1 MSNRLSFP
9 IRALLCAG
17 VVLALG
23 FVLALAASR
32 ANAAAVSRPTVTVKR
47 FTGLLSGSGP
57 VAQSPGQSLSP
68 RADWVDF
75 ICDPRTL
82 NWKVR
87 VDHSGRGPHTQYING
102 PRICDHVEIM
112 MFYYNP
118 QQSFPE
124 TGSVDGTAIYI
135 KRIP

>member
-1 MSNRLSFP
+1 MPNRLLCP

-17 VVLALG
+17 L
-23 FVLALAASR
+23 VLALAATQ
-32 ANAAAVSRPTVTVKR
+32 ANAGPLSKPPVTVKR

-68 RADWVDF
+68 TADWVDF
-75 ICDPRTL
+75 ICDPKAL
-82 NWKVR
+82 NWKIR
-87 VDHSGRGPHTQYING
+87 VDHSAKGPHTQYIHN

-112 MFYYNP
+112 MFYYDP
-118 QQSFPE
+118 RQSFPE
-124 TGSVDGTAIYI
+124 SGSVDGTAIYI